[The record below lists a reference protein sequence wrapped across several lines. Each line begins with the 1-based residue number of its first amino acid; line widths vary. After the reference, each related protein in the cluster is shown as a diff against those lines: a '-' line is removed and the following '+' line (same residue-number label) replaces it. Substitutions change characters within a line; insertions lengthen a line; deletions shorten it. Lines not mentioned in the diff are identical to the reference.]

1 MKHSSSEDIS
11 LSLSFTDVGMFLVID
26 DGGGGG
32 GVAFP
37 VDMRRSAVRFCVR
50 LVLFS
55 AEVQTHIQEVADLF
69 IGFNAWLF

>member
-11 LSLSFTDVGMFLVID
+11 LSLSFTDVKMFLVID
-26 DGGGGG
+26 EGGG

-37 VDMRRSAVRFCVR
+37 VDLRRSAVRLCVR